1 MFCEDHPYGTYIVGT
16 GTHAIACIDGNYYDT
31 WDSGDESPLFYWKKE
46 M

>member
-1 MFCEDHPYGTYIVGT
+1 MFCEDHPYGIYIVGT
-16 GTHAIACIDGNYYDT
+16 GTHAIACVDGNYYDT